1 MAPSGKPVKTSATNS
16 SSAKTASK
24 KKNAVL
30 SPAVVVDEDNSAV
43 AVENPTVE
51 TASAT
56 DSSSEQTESEDA
68 KKQLV
73 DVSSL
78 IGQLK
83 EDFAASIAGMKLIF
97 SRVRE
102 LEKAHNKEKRA
113 KGSRKRK
120 SPESDTPV
128 EPKPEKLFEIEEPL
142 REFLGTP
149 LGEKVGKKAA
159 RKAISVYIND
169 NKLQDPEDHT
179 LIKPDEKLG
188 NLFGIPRFVTTKG
201 RHGYSNLNA
210 LRYIQNYFIVPKVE
224 EVPPLQEVPV
234 SV

>member
-16 SSAKTASK
+16 SSAKSASK
-24 KKNAVL
+24 KKNAGI
-30 SPAVVVDEDNSAV
+30 SPAVVVDEENSAV
-43 AVENPTVE
+43 ADQNPTDPVQSVE
-51 TASAT
+51 TAPAT

-68 KKQLV
+68 KKPV

-83 EDFAASIAGMKLIF
+83 EEFAASIAGMKLIF

-128 EPKPEKLFEIEEPL
+128 EPKPEKMFEIEEPL

-149 LGEKVGKKAA
+149 PGEKVGKKAA

-224 EVPPLQEVPV
+224 EVPV

>member
-1 MAPSGKPVKTSATNS
+1 MAPSGKPVKTNATN
-16 SSAKTASK
+16 SK
-24 KKNAVL
+24 KKNAG
-30 SPAVVVDEDNSAV
+30 SPAVDGV
-43 AVENPTVE
+43 AVEAPTEPVQSVE
-51 TASAT
+51 TAPT
-56 DSSSEQTESEDA
+56 TEQTETEQTETEDV
-68 KKQLV
+68 KKPV

-83 EDFAASIAGMKLIF
+83 EEFAISITGMKLIF

-102 LEKAHNKEKRA
+102 LEKAYNKEKRA

-159 RKAISVYIND
+159 RKAISVYINE
-169 NKLQDPEDHT
+169 NNLQDPEDHT

-201 RHGYSNLNA
+201 KHGYSNLNA

-224 EVPPLQEVPV
+224 EVVPPPLTEVPV